1 MKKIFLNE
9 KNKIHKEIYVL
20 LISLTLFIGAITFTH
35 NYISADEPKNYEK
48 PTELEV
54 RKKLDSAVESGKL
67 TQEEADSKL
76 EAILSGEMKKKRPG
90 KFGKKPTELEVRKK
104 LDSAVESGKLTQE
117 EADSKLEAILSG
129 EMKGKYFIESNPNQI
144 IL

>member
-1 MKKIFLNE
+1 MTMKKIFLNQ

-20 LISLTLFIGAITFTH
+20 LISLTLFIGAITFTN

-54 RKKLDSAVESGKL
+54 RKKLDNAVESGKL

-76 EAILSGEMKKKRPG
+76 EAILS
-90 KFGKKPTELEVRKK
+90 
-104 LDSAVESGKLTQE
+104 
-117 EADSKLEAILSG
+117 LSLIQLRLG
-129 EMKGKYFIESNPNQI
+129 RLIERYSSVWAEYN
-144 IL
+144 